1 MTADSPDSFVPFND
15 LARGTLQLRLQLDD
29 AIARVLTSGWFVLG
43 PEHNALEVELSEFQ
57 GGGDTVL
64 VGNGTDALQLALTSV
79 GVEAG
84 DDVLMTANAGGY
96 AATAARAL
104 GATPIFCDVD
114 PDSLQMS
121 KESFE
126 SVLAACPTNPR
137 AVVITH
143 LYGSAADAPGI
154 AAIARNYGIAVVE
167 DCAQSLGASIAG
179 KKVGTFGNVAT
190 TSFYPT
196 KNLGALGD
204 GGAVFTSNPDT
215 ASTLRKLRQYGWDSK
230 YHTSIPGGMNSRLDE
245 MQAAILRVK
254 LPFLNEWNE
263 RRRQIHLDYEGAIGS
278 GARLVNH
285 ANEGYVGHL
294 AVLLADDRQ
303 RVMEVLTRAG
313 VRTDIHYPLPD
324 HMQKIA
330 LRSAGPSL
338 PVTEHSASRI
348 LSIPLFPEL
357 RPAEIDVICA
367 ALREV

>member
-1 MTADSPDSFVPFND
+1 MTAESPDSFVPFND
-15 LARGTLQLRLQLDD
+15 LARGTRQLRLQIDE

-43 PEHNALEVELSEFQ
+43 PEHNSLEDELSEFQ
-57 GGGDTVL
+57 GGGNTVL

-79 GVEAG
+79 GVKAG
-84 DDVLMTANAGGY
+84 DSVLMTANAGGY
-96 AATAARAL
+96 SAAAARAL
-104 GATPIFCDVD
+104 GATPVFCDVD
-114 PDSLQMS
+114 PYNLQMS
-121 KESFE
+121 RVSFE
-126 SVLAACPTNPR
+126 SALAECATNPR

-154 AAIARNYGIAVVE
+154 AAIAGNYGIAVVE

-179 KKVGTFGNVAT
+179 KKVGTFGDVAT

-204 GGAVFTSNPDT
+204 GGAVFTANPDT
-215 ASTLRKLRQYGWDSK
+215 ADTLRKLRQYGWDSK
-230 YHTSIPGGMNSRLDE
+230 YHTSIPGGINSRLDE

-263 RRRQIHLDYEGAIGS
+263 RRRQIHLAYEGAIGT

-285 ANEGYVGHL
+285 ASEGYVGHL
-294 AVLLADDRQ
+294 AVLLTDDRQ
-303 RVMEVLTRAG
+303 RIMNVLARAG
-313 VRTDIHYPLPD
+313 VRTDIHYPVPD

-330 LRSAGPSL
+330 LGSPRPTL
-338 PVTEHSASRI
+338 PITEHSSPRI

-357 RPAEIDVICA
+357 RPAEIDLICA
-367 ALREV
+367 ALREF